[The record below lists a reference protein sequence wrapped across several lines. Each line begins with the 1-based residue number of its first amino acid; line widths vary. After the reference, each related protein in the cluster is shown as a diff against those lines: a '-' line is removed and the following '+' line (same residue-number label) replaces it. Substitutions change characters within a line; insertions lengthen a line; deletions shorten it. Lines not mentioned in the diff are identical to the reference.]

1 MEFGKVDIPT
11 KVYLDF
17 LSETVPIHWDNH
29 AYLMVFIW
37 LVLVPICI
45 IVIRFGKPEP
55 TEKGIQTKIG
65 MFNPLWWWFS
75 VHKYGLYAAVILSIF
90 AGGIAYT
97 VS

>member
-11 KVYLDF
+11 EVYLDF

-55 TEKGIQTKIG
+55 TERASRRR
-65 MFNPLWWWFS
+65 S
-75 VHKYGLYAAVILSIF
+75 VCSIRF
-90 AGGIAYT
+90 GGGFRCTNTAFT
-97 VS
+97 WR